1 MYFFDWLAKL
11 LGANGN
17 LGVAMITI
25 ATLLIVALAL
35 GYVCKERNVYI
46 AFCVLIGGGVCAAL
60 SALDMH
66 ADANRI
72 CLSLFFM
79 VGGVNY
85 LLLTAFF
92 ALRERVLR
100 RRKQRAEIARRLLYT
115 LPEKDNSYIR
125 ARLNTALNGEENETE
140 TRFLEEDEGQ
150 KALVRLEHVRK
161 LLTKIKEAPLTK
173 AERLES
179 EEMTKLFAAYL
190 GKRKWSSSDVRAVN
204 ELFSALLK
212 LSAKYSV

>member
-1 MYFFDWLAKL
+1 M
-11 LGANGN
+11 
-17 LGVAMITI
+17 AMITI
-25 ATLLIVALAL
+25 AMLLIVSLAV

-46 AFCVLIGGGVCAAL
+46 ALCALVGGGVCAVL
-60 SALDMH
+60 SALDMQT
-66 ADANRI
+66 DANMI

-79 VGGVNY
+79 IRGLNY
-85 LLLTAFF
+85 VLLTAFL
-92 ALRERVLR
+92 ALHERAIF
-100 RRKQRAEIARRLLYT
+100 RRKQREEIARRLLYT

-125 ARLNTALNGEENETE
+125 ARLNTALKESENETE
-140 TRFLEEDEGQ
+140 TRFLEDDEGQ

-190 GKRKWSSSDVRAVN
+190 GKSKWSSGDVRAVN